1 MADLLANA
9 ATWLAQ
15 QRTKHLTQQVVYRR
29 ETNSVT
35 VPATIGKTEFEVDD
49 EFGVVQRIES
59 RDFLI
64 LASDFVLDGNLTLPE
79 RGDVIEEQAG
89 NQTLQYEVTAPGKE
103 PCWRYSDLYRQT
115 LRVHTKLIGGASD

>member
-15 QRTKHLTQQVVYRR
+15 QRTKHLSQPVLYRR
-29 ETNSVT
+29 DSESVT
-35 VPATIGKTEFEVDD
+35 VFATIGKTEFEIDD

-64 LASDFVLDGNLTLPE
+64 LTADLVLAGVVSLPQ
-79 RGDVIEEQAG
+79 RGDIIEEMSG
-89 NQTLQYEVTAPGKE
+89 RETLQYEVTAPGKE
-103 PCWRYSDLYRQT
+103 PCWRYSDLHRQT
-115 LRVHTKLIGGASD
+115 LRIHTKFMGPA

>member
-15 QRTKHLTQQVVYRR
+15 QRTKHLSQPVVYRR
-29 ETNSVT
+29 DALIVT
-35 VPATIGKTEFEVDD
+35 VSATIGKTEFEVDD

-64 LASDFVLDGNLTLPE
+64 LTSGLVLDGNVTLPE
-79 RGDVIEEQAG
+79 RGDIIEEQAG
-89 NQTLQYEVTAPGKE
+89 TQTLQYEVTAPGKE

-115 LRVHTKLIGGASD
+115 LRIHTKAIGPS

>member
-15 QRTKHLTQQVVYRR
+15 QRTKHLSQPVLYRR
-29 ETNSVT
+29 NPDSVA
-35 VPATIGKTEFEVDD
+35 VSATIGKTEFEIDD

-59 RDFLI
+59 RDFLMLTEDLI
-64 LASDFVLDGNLTLPE
+64 LAGNASLPQ
-79 RGDVIEEQAG
+79 RGDIIEETVWTE
-89 NQTLQYEVTAPGKE
+89 TLLYEVTAPGKE

-115 LRVHTKLIGGASD
+115 LRIHTKFIGAA